1 MPIILLIKMGL
12 VHIFGEKPVPK
23 VLDFFRVHSYWDYS
37 LKDVSKAAKISHRT
51 LQQIIPQL
59 VKHGFLKYTRTEG
72 KAKMFMFNK
81 TSKIAKELHE
91 FARTID
97 FEFVSTDQKKKQ
109 PTPEIAFDFEDMT
122 VKQRKIH

>member
-1 MPIILLIKMGL
+1 MGL

-37 LKDVSKAAKISHRT
+37 LKDLSKATKISHRT

-72 KAKMFMFNK
+72 KAKMFIFNK
-81 TSKIAKELHE
+81 ESKIAKELHE

-97 FEFVSTDQKKKQ
+97 FEFLSTDHKKKQ
-109 PTPEIAFDFEDMT
+109 HSPEIAFDLGRSEAS
-122 VKQRKIH
+122 QRFQKA